1 MYRILNEDQII
12 VTEFSVPKG
21 SDTAWQAL
29 LPVQGR
35 GRSDELPQSLNAN
48 VQRKHTKFVPWV
60 GRAIFNIRSPNVC
73 RC

>member
-29 LPVQGR
+29 LPAQGR

-48 VQRKHTKFVPWV
+48 EQRKHTK
-60 GRAIFNIRSPNVC
+60 
-73 RC
+73 